1 MPDYYRILNLNENAA
16 LSDKEV
22 KDAYFK
28 LAKEWH
34 PDSNKSVDAPSRF
47 RLINEA
53 YSNLKSK
60 EQRIQYRFDVQQEAI
75 IEHDNDWTKRH
86 SRNRR
91 HINPY
96 AANFNDVNYEYNAA
110 EKKWK
115 ASNSKGYNESTINF
129 FRSFEKFI
137 HPRVLFFYLPIGL
150 LSYYALSS
158 GSKHVYTNYIAP
170 IDLKARQDTNKKKK
184 WKQ

>member
-96 AANFNDVNYEYNAA
+96 AANFNDVNYAYCIKYLQHCNIRIRA
-110 EKKWK
+110 W
-115 ASNSKGYNESTINF
+115 SWSSCC
-129 FRSFEKFI
+129 
-137 HPRVLFFYLPIGL
+137 VLRG
-150 LSYYALSS
+150 
-158 GSKHVYTNYIAP
+158 GN
-170 IDLKARQDTNKKKK
+170 
-184 WKQ
+184 